1 MPERAVDLNAGLAGI
16 GFGYIIVLENI
27 LAGSVERWRKWLL
40 LGNVIVLVSGQ
51 DDGADVTGRTVAGA
65 AVFLTLVAVTL
76 LVAAATAFRTRD
88 LA

>member
-1 MPERAVDLNAGLAGI
+1 M
-16 GFGYIIVLENI
+16 
-27 LAGSVERWRKWLL
+27 L